1 MNGGSLRQ
9 ETSLSTNPLPLR
21 GEVWLVNLEPTL
33 GSEIRKVRPAIV
45 VSSNHI
51 GRLPIK
57 LIAPVTDWKETF
69 SHNVWHI
76 RLEPNPQNGLTK
88 RSAVDTLQLRGL
100 DEQRFIR
107 KLGSLDDASI
117 FDRTNI

>member
-1 MNGGSLRQ
+1 
-9 ETSLSTNPLPLR
+9 LSTNQLPLR

-45 VSSNHI
+45 VSSNNI

-57 LIAPVTDWKETF
+57 LIAPVTDWKDTF

-76 RLEPNPQNGLTK
+76 CLEPNPQNGLTK

-107 KLGSLDDASI
+107 KLGSIDDPMMARI
-117 FDRTNI
+117 AVTIALIVEYQP